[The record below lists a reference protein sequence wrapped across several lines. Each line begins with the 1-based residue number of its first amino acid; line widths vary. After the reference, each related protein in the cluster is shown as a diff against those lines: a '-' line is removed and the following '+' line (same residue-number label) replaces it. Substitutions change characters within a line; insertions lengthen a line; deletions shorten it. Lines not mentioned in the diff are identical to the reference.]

1 MGKRHHSTSLH
12 MASPKAESNLGSSDP
27 EAYEE
32 VIFGD
37 RSVCTWEVMQSR
49 KQDKSISGCTIKV
62 TIKTAEAQYRLE
74 FWGVGQNSLSYP
86 QMSFSLHCGR
96 FPREHPSPTT
106 HTCGFGAAQAGS
118 ETSLR
123 PNARESWWA
132 RHLINC
138 DTFKNVCVS

>member
-1 MGKRHHSTSLH
+1 

-74 FWGVGQNSLSYP
+74 FWGWVKTVCHIPKCLS
-86 QMSFSLHCGR
+86 
-96 FPREHPSPTT
+96 PSTVADSPGNTLPPP
-106 HTCGFGAAQAGS
+106 HTPVVLEQPKQ
-118 ETSLR
+118 EVK
-123 PNARESWWA
+123 
-132 RHLINC
+132 HL
-138 DTFKNVCVS
+138 